1 MDNTLESLIGTLHK
15 RLQDEEFDSTLLTTF
30 LNNSLNEILGE
41 DKYPFMQRIDRYDGE
56 SRGEINL
63 PIGYGQT
70 FFLYAQKPGEPRQEL
85 KFVSPEEYFENTRSH
100 SYCWTKFA
108 NTIFYAVHKDPDDNG
123 FIITHL
129 YLENPRPLVK
139 PTDRPPLPP
148 EYTEALIL
156 GALSRAEETRD
167 NFDFAQ
173 LYRNQ
178 QDQLLTNMKLR
189 YGPGNLTAQNTA
201 KLPFGGHYYDAH

>member
-15 RLQDEEFDSTLLTTF
+15 RLQDEEFDSALLTTF

-70 FFLYAQKPGEPRQEL
+70 FYLYAQKPGEPRQEL

-108 NTIFYAVHKDPDDNG
+108 NTIFYAVHKDPDANG

-129 YLENPRPLVK
+129 YLENPRPLAK

-201 KLPFGGHYYDAH
+201 KLPFGGHYYDTH